1 MGSAAGESGGGR
13 GNAPIGSGCYRGLCS
28 IADYGRSSPH
38 ASTPL
43 QSYLE
48 GGLGWLQDQ
57 DHNPAIAALVQ
68 IDGRVDAEA
77 ATGRRALGHPEMVTV
92 DDRWHIGSDTK
103 AFTATLIGTLVDRHV
118 LSFDDTLERS
128 LPALA
133 PMMNPAYRRITIR
146 QLLSHTAGLPPLGNT
161 ETDFPTARRVV
172 RSVRGVSA
180 QRMALARY
188 YLSRPPAYAADTF
201 HYSNLGFVIA
211 GAVAEA
217 HAGKTWED
225 LMRERVFDPL
235 GITQAGFGPPGH
247 SGKYD
252 QPLGHG
258 EISRQV
264 PLDPADSGSD
274 NPAWIGPAGTINISL
289 KDWAK
294 FAQDQLDGA
303 HGHGKLLRQTTYTA
317 LQTPV
322 SEGYA
327 LGWGAMR
334 DPDGSLQE
342 LTHAGTN
349 GYWVSAIAIY
359 PKKETIILVATN
371 VGGDTAMK
379 SVGAVISSL
388 EARLKLKD

>member
-1 MGSAAGESGGGR
+1 
-13 GNAPIGSGCYRGLCS
+13 
-28 IADYGRSSPH
+28 
-38 ASTPL
+38 
-43 QSYLE
+43 
-48 GGLGWLQDQ
+48 
-57 DHNPAIAALVQ
+57 
-68 IDGRVDAEA
+68 
-77 ATGRRALGHPEMVTV
+77 
-92 DDRWHIGSDTK
+92 
-103 AFTATLIGTLVDRHV
+103 
-118 LSFDDTLERS
+118 
-128 LPALA
+128 
-133 PMMNPAYRRITIR
+133 
-146 QLLSHTAGLPPLGNT
+146 
-161 ETDFPTARRVV
+161 
-172 RSVRGVSA
+172 
-180 QRMALARY
+180 
-188 YLSRPPAYAADTF
+188 
-201 HYSNLGFVIA
+201 
-211 GAVAEA
+211 
-217 HAGKTWED
+217 
-225 LMRERVFDPL
+225 MRERVFDPL

-303 HGHGKLLRQTTYTA
+303 HGHGKLLQQTTYTA

-379 SVGAVISSL
+379 SVGDVISSL

>member
-1 MGSAAGESGGGR
+1 MRRSVRVAIAACAALPFMGGAA
-13 GNAPIGSGCYRGLCS
+13 
-28 IADYGRSSPH
+28 PH

-57 DHNPAIAALVQ
+57 DHNPAIAALVL

-77 ATGRRALGHPEMVTV
+77 AIGRRALGHPELVTV

-128 LPALA
+128 LPAFA
-133 PMMNPAYRRITIR
+133 PMINPAYRHITIR

-161 ETDFPTARRVV
+161 EIDFPTARGVV

-180 QRMALARY
+180 QRIALARY
-188 YLSRPPAYAADTF
+188 YLSRPPAYAAGTF

-211 GAVAEA
+211 GAIAEA
-217 HAGKTWED
+217 HTGKTWER

-235 GITQAGFGPPGH
+235 GITQAGLGPPGH

-252 QPLGHG
+252 RPLGHG

-289 KDWAK
+289 KNWAK
-294 FAQDQLDGA
+294 FAQDQLHGA
-303 HGHGKLLRQTTYTA
+303 HGHGKLLQQTTYTA

-349 GYWVSAIAIY
+349 GYWVSAVAIY

-379 SVGAVISSL
+379 SVGALISSL